1 MSQTIQTVG
10 APRLIAP
17 RRESADALLAKNLV
31 TARLALGVTQHEL
44 AHDSGISR
52 ATIAQIE
59 TGSSDPRLSTIVDL
73 ARALGLPTVFL
84 LIGHAEVAALAEILN
99 QTEIDRPS
107 VEPRHVGR
115 MAHYVSTGMLKDRV
129 RAALIG
135 AKSVESFSQNEL
147 TRVTA
152 AIFSAFLPGA
162 GTEIGA
168 ILGEILAE
176 GRSGFGRVEAQAS
189 LAKERTS

>member
-1 MSQTIQTVG
+1 
-10 APRLIAP
+10 
-17 RRESADALLAKNLV
+17 V
-31 TARLALGVTQHEL
+31 TARLAQGVTQHEL

-73 ARALGLPTVFL
+73 ARALGLPTIFL

>member
-31 TARLALGVTQHEL
+31 TARLAQGVTQHEL

-73 ARALGLPTVFL
+73 ARALGLPTIFL